1 MPRSRIV
8 FRHSHSQFRFH
19 FVSYPLFP
27 SFPRLFSSRPTFH
40 LIFHSFILQNFLA
53 TSNLCLYLFPP
64 RPPIEMVYSEQQ
76 SIGFVATSFL
86 VSRFDDLSRDASG
99 AKPAFLLL
107 HGVQHRSTPT
117 TQPTRYVVNNKRDPM
132 CREWA
137 WIETHGP
144 LTLSLLDQ
152 RRYCKPDPE
161 PISVIRIARDIFP
174 RAASR
179 NCARKS
185 RLDKRGPVRSRNVS
199 EIVLPDFSLTL
210 DAGSRFHPSFLHF
223 FH

>member
-8 FRHSHSQFRFH
+8 FRLFHSQFRFH
-19 FVSYPLFP
+19 FVSYPLVP

-53 TSNLCLYLFPP
+53 TSNLCLCLFSP
-64 RPPIEMVYSEQQ
+64 RPPIEMVCSEQQ

-144 LTLSLLDQ
+144 LLS
-152 RRYCKPDPE
+152 RCW
-161 PISVIRIARDIFP
+161 ISDDIASQI
-174 RAASR
+174 S
-179 NCARKS
+179 N
-185 RLDKRGPVRSRNVS
+185 RSRS
-199 EIVLPDFSLTL
+199 LESRATFSPVLQAVTAP
-210 DAGSRFHPSFLHF
+210 
-223 FH
+223 